1 MYVCDIDIRHN
12 KYNSTQI
19 SLCIRIAI
27 NRRMILFH
35 IISMHGCDNNNKV
48 NEFVLSISSHADYV
62 DSPEFVPDREEG
74 RRDNDDERPFRD
86 SGHSRRVVKKL
97 PGRFI
102 DTFVCMDKLMS

>member
-1 MYVCDIDIRHN
+1 
-12 KYNSTQI
+12 
-19 SLCIRIAI
+19 
-27 NRRMILFH
+27 
-35 IISMHGCDNNNKV
+35 IISMHAMHGCDTV
-48 NEFVLSISSHADYV
+48 HEFVLSHEFVLYWRIHYPYSIYIYPYV
-62 DSPEFVPDREEG
+62 DSPEFDARDG